1 MAKEKENKKSSEVP
15 EGLEGETEKKYN
27 PNQENLDIDRIED
40 GFVYLKN
47 GGMRIIL
54 MVSAVNFSLKNE
66 EEQNSIIGGYQS
78 FLNSLSFPIQIIT
91 QSRKLDLTGY
101 LQGLEEKLDS
111 QSNELLRAQMAD
123 YIDFVR
129 RIVDVAN
136 IMDKNFFV
144 CVPYEPLSSKELNP
158 FEKIISGLKG
168 KRKKKVEIKNKDA
181 AKKELRQRA
190 GLVASGLSSIGI
202 RAVQLNSQEI
212 IELLYTSYNPASA
225 QFKKIANPADVLEP
239 IIRSEKDKKGE

>member
-1 MAKEKENKKSSEVP
+1 MSEKKDQKQSSEIP
-15 EGLEGETEKKYN
+15 EGLDNKTNKQYN
-27 PNQENLDIDRIED
+27 PTQENLDIDRVEE

-47 GGMRIIL
+47 GGMRMIL

-66 EEQNSIIGGYQS
+66 EEQNAIIGGYQA

-101 LQGLEEKLDS
+101 LQDLESKIEG
-111 QSNELLRAQMAD
+111 QSNKLLKTQMAD
-123 YIDFVR
+123 YVDFVR

-144 CVPYEPLSSKELNP
+144 VVPYEPIAGQNLNP
-158 FEKIISGLKG
+158 LEKIISGFKG
-168 KRKKKVEIKNKDA
+168 KSKKKVEIKDKDS

-202 RAVQLNSQEI
+202 RAVQLNTQEI

-225 QFKKIANPADVLEP
+225 QFKKIANPEDVLEP
-239 IIRSEKDKKGE
+239 VISNKQDKDK